1 MMDVPSIQVGGVPVI
16 NLNSPQPTYPA
27 QTYTAHPVQQQQQP
41 PSYHNQ
47 HQSSAVSP
55 GAQGHAQPQAYIPQH
70 VLPKPNDQRAMSVE
84 MMDVGGL
91 SLSSSSSNPA
101 SASTSASTQG
111 YVGYKPE
118 SMQDGNGDG
127 PGGVQSPVPQGQVRQ
142 PSAEEERLKDKVREA
157 QEQAAQAQQAL
168 QYAEQQARV
177 ATINAVATQAA
188 FEQVAVAA
196 GGTPGTTTPSAN
208 VKAAARKTAG
218 RYALADFQIERTL
231 GTGSFGRVHLVRS
244 KHNGRFYAIK
254 VLNKEKVVRMK
265 QVEHTNSEREM
276 LVRVRHPFLVNLWGT
291 FHDVNNLYMVMDF
304 VAGGEL
310 FSLLRKSQRF
320 PNSVAKF
327 YAAEVAL
334 ALDYLHS
341 LNIIYRDLK
350 PENLLLGA
358 DGHIKVTDFGF
369 AKHVPDITWTLCG
382 TPDYLAPEVV
392 QSKGYN
398 KSVDWYA
405 LGVLIFEMLA
415 GYPPFFTEDGNP
427 MKLYEKVSCGKVR
440 YPTYFDGLARDL
452 LKNLLTGD
460 LTKRFGNLRGGSAD
474 IFSHGWYAEVD
485 WDKLYRREIPA
496 PYVPK
501 IEGDGDASQ
510 FDRYQEADVT
520 AYGKTGTGPHDNLF
534 PDF

>member
-1 MMDVPSIQVGGVPVI
+1 MFQKVSDKFHRKQQSSTSPSKTQQVPNPPSSVLAKANSQAQQAYSSQDHSPMEGIQSDSTHIQQPMATQKAPIVGPSTSTSLSTVPVQ
-16 NLNSPQPTYPA
+16 NGTLPLT
-27 QTYTAHPVQQQQQP
+27 
-41 PSYHNQ
+41 
-47 HQSSAVSP
+47 P
-55 GAQGHAQPQAYIPQH
+55 GAQGMLA
-70 VLPKPNDQRAMSVE
+70 
-84 MMDVGGL
+84 G
-91 SLSSSSSNPA
+91 
-101 SASTSASTQG
+101 TT
-111 YVGYKPE
+111 
-118 SMQDGNGDG
+118 DGHRQ
-127 PGGVQSPVPQGQVRQ
+127 VQSPVSRSS
-142 PSAEEERLKDKVREA
+142 SAGEDKMREKARDA
-157 QEQAAQAQQAL
+157 QEQAAQAQANL
-168 QYAEQQARV
+168 HRVTQQARV
-177 ATINAVATQAA
+177 AAINAAATQAA
-188 FEQVAVAA
+188 LETATQLPATARVPTS
-196 GGTPGTTTPSAN
+196 GTGAEPGQAR
-208 VKAAARKTAG
+208 RKTAG
-218 RYALADFQIERTL
+218 RYALSDFLIERTL

-244 KHNGRFYAIK
+244 RHNGRFYAVK
-254 VLNKEKVVRMK
+254 VLNKEKVIKMK

-291 FHDVNNLYMVMDF
+291 FQDVNNLYMVMDF

-341 LNIIYRDLK
+341 LDIIYRDLK

-358 DGHIKVTDFGF
+358 DGHVKVTDFGF
-369 AKHVPDITWTLCG
+369 AKYVPDITWTLCG

-427 MKLYEKVSCGKVR
+427 MKLYEKIIAGKVR
-440 YPTYFDGLARDL
+440 YPTYFDVLAKEL
-452 LKNLLTGD
+452 LKNLLIGD
-460 LTKRFGNLRGGSAD
+460 LTKRYGNLRAGSSD
-474 IFSHGWYAEVD
+474 IFAHGWFAEVD

-501 IEGDGDASQ
+501 IDGEGDASQ
-510 FDRYQEADVT
+510 FDRYQEADVS
-520 AYGKTGTGPHDNLF
+520 AYGKVGNGPYDHF
-534 PDF
+534 FMEF